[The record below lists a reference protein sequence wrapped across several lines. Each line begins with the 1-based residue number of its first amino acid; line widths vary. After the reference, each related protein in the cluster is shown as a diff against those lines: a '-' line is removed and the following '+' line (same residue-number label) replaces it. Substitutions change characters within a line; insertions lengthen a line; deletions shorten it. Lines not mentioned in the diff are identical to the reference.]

1 METIDFT
8 LQRSRRRSHDLMLG
22 QQVSS
27 QNAFEASKRRK
38 LKMYNNSNIHNRQ
51 RLKRRSNALTLQDEN
66 GSNLLLT
73 GGKYCHNIEQTMHN
87 SNRVGACK
95 RIREEDSKDIPKF
108 TQRHLELLSSQHLH
122 KVNELQTIVNK
133 QQDMLKR
140 NSKDMNDLKTENAI
154 LKRGVIIQE
163 AKNKQLTVETSSYKT
178 LMSQMKD
185 YISKLEQRNYSLQI
199 QLSQRNGMEPFHS
212 SSNNN
217 NFSNHG
223 F

>member
-8 LQRSRRRSHDLMLG
+8 LQQSRRRSHDLMLG

-38 LKMYNNSNIHNRQ
+38 LKMYNSNNHNRQ
-51 RLKRRSNALTLQDEN
+51 RLKRRSNALAMQDEN
-66 GSNLLLT
+66 GSTLLLP
-73 GGKYCHNIEQTMHN
+73 GRKYCHNVEPTIHN
-87 SNRVGACK
+87 SNRIGACK
-95 RIREEDSKDIPKF
+95 RVRQEDSKDIAKF
-108 TQRHLELLSSQHLH
+108 TQRHLELLNSQHLH
-122 KVNELQTIVNK
+122 KVNELQTLVNK
-133 QQDMLKR
+133 QQDILKR
-140 NSKDMNDLKTENAI
+140 KSKEMDDLKTENSI

-163 AKNKQLTVETSSYKT
+163 AKNKQLTVETNSYKT
-178 LMSQMKD
+178 LMAQMKD

-212 SSNNN
+212 NGNNN